1 MSGVLYGL
9 AGFTWMLSAR
19 APQMG
24 LTMPSSTAMLLG
36 GWLLLGV
43 LMASS
48 QDSAIRMA
56 NWAHG
61 GGLLAGIIMGW
72 VVAMNQKD

>member
-1 MSGVLYGL
+1 
-9 AGFTWMLSAR
+9 
-19 APQMG
+19 
-24 LTMPSSTAMLLG
+24 
-36 GWLLLGV
+36 
-43 LMASS
+43 MASS

>member
-1 MSGVLYGL
+1 
-9 AGFTWMLSAR
+9 
-19 APQMG
+19 
-24 LTMPSSTAMLLG
+24 
-36 GWLLLGV
+36 
-43 LMASS
+43 
-48 QDSAIRMA
+48 MA